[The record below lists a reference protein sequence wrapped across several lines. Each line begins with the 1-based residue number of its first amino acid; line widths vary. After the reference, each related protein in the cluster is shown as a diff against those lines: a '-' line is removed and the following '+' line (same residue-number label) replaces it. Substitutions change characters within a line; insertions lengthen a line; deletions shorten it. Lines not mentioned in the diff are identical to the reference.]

1 MVRRLTL
8 FIIGA
13 VAAATAAG
21 ALVVATGRAADEE
34 KSVLADLI
42 SRALSTP
49 ATRVVVGRIEGA
61 LSSDATVHGIEISDR
76 DGVWLKLDRARIVW
90 RRLALVRR
98 RLEIDALE
106 VNRLEIMR
114 TPYRP
119 RRGWSEKTSR
129 CSPSCRSKWKSKDS
143 TSPNSTSASPS
154 SGRQPGSPP
163 LVLQTSAVLRK
174 GLIFA

>member
-1 MVRRLTL
+1 MVRRLAS

-76 DGVWLKLDRARIVW
+76 DGVLAQARSRAHCVAAPRTCASPARDRRARSEPPGDHAHA
-90 RRLALVRR
+90 RTGRDAGGRR
-98 RLEIDALE
+98 RRAAAPRVAGQSGNQKIQ
-106 VNRLEIMR
+106 
-114 TPYRP
+114 P
-119 RRGWSEKTSR
+119 RRTQR
-129 CSPSCRSKWKSKDS
+129 RPAHPRD
-143 TSPNSTSASPS
+143 
-154 SGRQPGSPP
+154 GSPD
-163 LVLQTSAVLRK
+163 LRHWCCK
-174 GLIFA
+174 PRQCFGRA